1 MTKENILIELDDR
14 LERMLGTRYMDP
26 GKLT

>member
-26 GKLT
+26 GKQT